1 MCQHPFLFGEP
12 RDASG
17 AYLGEANPKYLVH
30 ASGKL
35 KLLDRMLQRLRR
47 DRHKVLI
54 FSQMTEMLSILEDYL
69 VTQGD
74 RYCRLDGSTKVRH
87 VRPLP
92 SLPSLSSL
100 PSPHRFRP
108 ALPHPPLTPSN
119 PSPAQ
124 VLDRQAAIDS
134 FNSDPS
140 IFVFLLSTRA
150 GGLGINLTAAD
161 TVILFDSDWNPHQD
175 TQAQDRCHRY
185 GQKRPV
191 VAYRLLSAGSVE
203 IDMMQKQISK
213 KKLERITIHGGDYRK
228 AGQRA
233 GVTLTVERLRELL
246 EDDVKS
252 LARMTNGKARPEG
265 GAAGLD
271 DAQKMEISDAELDLI
286 TNRGLLF
293 PSDESRCSSQQGAL
307 AFPAEGLFYDC
318 LSADAQGGV
327 FGAIE

>member
-1 MCQHPFLFGEP
+1 M
-12 RDASG
+12 
-17 AYLGEANPKYLVH
+17 
-30 ASGKL
+30 
-35 KLLDRMLQRLRR
+35 
-47 DRHKVLI
+47 
-54 FSQMTEMLSILEDYL
+54 
-69 VTQGD
+69 
-74 RYCRLDGSTKVRH
+74 
-87 VRPLP
+87 
-92 SLPSLSSL
+92 
-100 PSPHRFRP
+100 
-108 ALPHPPLTPSN
+108 
-119 PSPAQ
+119 
-124 VLDRQAAIDS
+124 LDRQAAIDS
-134 FNSDPS
+134 FNGDPS

-175 TQAQDRCHRY
+175 TQAQDRCHRF

-203 IDMMQKQISK
+203 IDMMHKQISK

-252 LARMTNGKARPEG
+252 LARMTNGKARSEG
-265 GAAGLD
+265 GAAHD

-286 TNRGLLF
+286 TSRSLLF
-293 PSDESRCSSQQGAL
+293 PSDESRSSSQQGAV